1 MLAILNFF
9 TAINESAFPN
19 KQKQI
24 SFPSGMNESLEGS
37 VDSACKCALLRSPV
51 FNYCLFLPL
60 TYCSVQSIN
69 TMPASQVR
77 TLL

>member
-24 SFPSGMNESLEGS
+24 SFPSVMKPWREAWILHVNVLYL
-37 VDSACKCALLRSPV
+37 D
-51 FNYCLFLPL
+51 YLFLTIVYFSL
-60 TYCSVQSIN
+60 SLIAQFSSIN